1 MSLCWVPWVSA
12 VTKATMRKY
21 VSSWFRY
28 VRRCVYSVS
37 VNLNTNIRKRNDM
50 CVFKSHNIIVFG
62 LKLHC
67 TMEIWYLSNE
77 TVIGYG
83 VQIIIKKNIGFL
95 FFLRT
100 CRIIAIESILYIL
113 YADLNLQKWSP
124 TELMRYHPVGECLG
138 QVVLSRTNNGNIVE
152 FVTLAQ
158 LNKLGSI

>member
-1 MSLCWVPWVSA
+1 MLSPLGL
-12 VTKATMRKY
+12 
-21 VSSWFRY
+21 SSNKGYNEKICFFMIQIR
-28 VRRCVYSVS
+28 VYSVS

-138 QVVLSRTNNGNIVE
+138 AT
-152 FVTLAQ
+152 
-158 LNKLGSI
+158 

>member
-37 VNLNTNIRKRNDM
+37 VNTNIRKRNDM

-138 QVVLSRTNNGNIVE
+138 AT
-152 FVTLAQ
+152 
-158 LNKLGSI
+158 